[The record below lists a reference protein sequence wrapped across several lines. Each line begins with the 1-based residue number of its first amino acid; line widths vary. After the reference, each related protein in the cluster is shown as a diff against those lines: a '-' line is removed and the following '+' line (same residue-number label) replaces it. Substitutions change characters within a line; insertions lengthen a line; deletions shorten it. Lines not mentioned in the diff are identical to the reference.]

1 MSDVIKATEAI
12 IDLLQ
17 PIVNNQTPESVDKVY
32 HTLSAVINYPNV
44 DINAKISV
52 INGVTRYLIK
62 SCGVDSPLT
71 AVALVIS
78 SEHNNMMN

>member
-12 IDLLQ
+12 INLLQ

-32 HTLSAVINYPNV
+32 NTLSSVINYPNV
-44 DINAKISV
+44 DLNTKISV

-71 AVALVIS
+71 EVALVIS
-78 SEHNNMMN
+78 SEHNNIMN